1 MFLLWILIIVLLIA
15 LEFISIT
22 IIPIWFAIGGLISL
36 FLSLFINSFIIQ
48 FIIFLIFGFVL
59 KAKYRDKV
67 KDSWTNTIYMKTAKR
82 VIGKNAVV
90 VERIE
95 KNNVGKIK
103 VNGRILPATSKQA
116 LNIDAKVRIVDVSND
131 SLIVEKIT
139 KTTKKKK
146 K

>member
-1 MFLLWILIIVLLIA
+1 
-15 LEFISIT
+15 
-22 IIPIWFAIGGLISL
+22 
-36 FLSLFINSFIIQ
+36 
-48 FIIFLIFGFVL
+48 LIFGFVL

-67 KDSWTNTIYMKTAKR
+67 KDSWTNTFYMKTAKR
-82 VIGKNAVV
+82 VIGKNAIV

-131 SLIVEKIT
+131 SLIVEK
-139 KTTKKKK
+139 TTKKKK

>member
-116 LNIDAKVRIVDVSND
+116 LNIDSKVRIVDVSND
-131 SLIVEKIT
+131 SLIVEK
-139 KTTKKKK
+139 TTKKKK

>member
-36 FLSLFINSFIIQ
+36 FLSLFINSFMIQ

-67 KDSWTNTIYMKTAKR
+67 KDSWTNIIYMKTAKR

-116 LNIDAKVRIVDVSND
+116 FNIDSKVRIVDVSND

>member
-82 VIGKNAVV
+82 VIGKSAVV

-116 LNIDAKVRIVDVSND
+116 FNIDSKVRIVDVSND
-131 SLIVEKIT
+131 SLIVEK
-139 KTTKKKK
+139 TTKKKK

>member
-131 SLIVEKIT
+131 SLIVEK
-139 KTTKKKK
+139 TTKKKK

>member
-67 KDSWTNTIYMKTAKR
+67 KDSWTNIIYMKTAKR

-131 SLIVEKIT
+131 SLIVEK
-139 KTTKKKK
+139 TTKKKK

>member
-15 LEFISIT
+15 LEFMSIT

-82 VIGKNAVV
+82 VIDKNAVV

-103 VNGRILPATSKQA
+103 VNGRILPATSKQI

-139 KTTKKKK
+139 KKKKK
-146 K
+146 

>member
-116 LNIDAKVRIVDVSND
+116 LNIDAKVRIVGVSND